1 MKSNQTLGNFI
12 RNARK
17 AKNYYQRE
25 LAELVG
31 IDFSYLSRIEND
43 LINCPPKEKTLKAI
57 AQHLDL
63 NAEELIFLSGRVP
76 QKHKQFIK
84 ENYEKM
90 PIFFRRLRENPEKLK
105 KISNHSQI
113 ISLNDRYKST
123 LVL

>member
-1 MKSNQTLGNFI
+1 MKSNQTLGNLI
-12 RNARK
+12 RTARK

-31 IDFSYLSRIEND
+31 IDFSYLSRMEND

-84 ENYEKM
+84 DNYEKM
-90 PIFFRRLRENPEKLK
+90 PIFFRRLRENPEKIK
-105 KISNHSQI
+105 KTSNHSQI
-113 ISLNDRYKST
+113 ISVNYLS
-123 LVL
+123 